1 MYGFWM
7 LVEAVARFFSPKPK
21 RKLEYRMLYGRGH
34 LVGDKVL
41 MECGCRFSWADP
53 REKPVICAAH
63 KAIIAAE
70 VAA

>member
-1 MYGFWM
+1 MYGFW
-7 LVEAVARFFSPKPK
+7 LFIEAICRFFKPK

-41 MECGCRFSWADP
+41 MECGCRFNWADP
-53 REKPVICAAH
+53 RERPTICAAH